1 MKVSQKPNTWGRLQN
16 FAGFTLVEMLTVVLI
31 VSIML
36 TIGAVGIGN
45 LTGGK
50 GVANG
55 VANAES
61 LFEEARL
68 TAVGKGTTARVLVD
82 INDKGDANYLRRM
95 LVVYQELDNSGVPTS
110 NWVLTSRGVALSDGV
125 YFSQTFSKKDQTT
138 GGQLDSMQLTASD
151 TVKKNFAGN
160 YLYYE
165 FNKEGICSTP
175 GASFVIGAGA
185 RPLGQDP
192 RVTGSAK
199 RDFSGFVV
207 WRNGR
212 TSAFRSPDHL
222 DLPASIS
229 TF

>member
-1 MKVSQKPNTWGRLQN
+1 
-16 FAGFTLVEMLTVVLI
+16 
-31 VSIML
+31 
-36 TIGAVGIGN
+36 
-45 LTGGK
+45 
-50 GVANG
+50 
-55 VANAES
+55 
-61 LFEEARL
+61 
-68 TAVGKGTTARVLVD
+68 
-82 INDKGDANYLRRM
+82 M
-95 LVVYQELDNSGVPTS
+95 LVVYQELDNSGAPTS
-110 NWVLTSRGVALSDGV
+110 NWVLTSRGVTLSDGV
-125 YFSQTFSKKDQTT
+125 YFSQTLSKKDQTT
-138 GGQLDSMQLTASD
+138 GGQLDSMPLTASD
-151 TVKKNFAGN
+151 TVKQNFAGN

-199 RDFSGFVV
+199 RDFGGFVV

-222 DLPASIS
+222 DLPSGIS